1 MAWLQ
6 VSLTV
11 DAARVE
17 AVENLFMDL
26 GALSITNLDAADQ
39 PLLEPGPGETP
50 LWRST
55 QITALFPEDQQ
66 LKPLQASLAG
76 GLAADILA
84 TLAVER
90 LEDQVWERVWL
101 ADFHPMCF
109 GSRLWVCP
117 AGQRPDQADALILDL
132 DPGLAF
138 GTGTHPTTA
147 LCLRWLDG
155 ADLTGR
161 RVIDFGCGSGI
172 LAIAAALLGAQEI
185 IAVDHDPQ
193 ALKATRDNAEKN
205 QVLDRIQILAPEQV
219 PQIQVDVLVANIL
232 AGTLIRLAP
241 QVQSLLRPGGHLIL
255 AGLLED
261 QADAVAAAYV
271 GGCRMDAPVQDQEW
285 VLLHGRRRQETGPC

>member
-55 QITALFPEDQQ
+55 RITALFPEDQQ
-66 LKPLQASLAG
+66 LKPLQVFLAG

-101 ADFHPMCF
+101 ADFHPMRF

-271 GGCRMDAPVQDQEW
+271 GGCRMDAPVPDQEW